1 MLRKFSVFI
10 LVFCLCQGLFSCR
23 KDKLLTDTTARLKFS
38 ADTLL
43 FDTVFTT
50 IGSTTRHFLVR
61 NPYNQP
67 ISISNIHLAG
77 GSNSPY
83 KVNVDGSPLL
93 TSLQNIQIR
102 AKDSMYVWVKVTINP
117 LGANNPI
124 IVADS
129 ILFDVNGHNQHV
141 ILEAIGQDVWL
152 HKPNKYILLSDG
164 TSVPYSEVPCGAVW
178 TNDKPHLV
186 FNYLV
191 VDSGC
196 TLTMNPGTKVYMHN
210 SAVLW
215 VYKAGTLQVAGSYAN
230 PVTFAGDRL
239 EADYAGI
246 PGQWGNIWLSALS
259 KNNTIDW
266 AIIKNASVGLLV
278 DTVDAHSG
286 NPTLRLTNTRIF
298 NMSVAGIYA
307 RGSTIVADNVAVSNC
322 TQYSVALTIGGCY
335 SFRQCSFADYYS
347 TATRSTPSVVI
358 NNWYTDVN
366 NNKWVRNLDSAH
378 FYNCIIDGANTDELK
393 LDSAQSATTH
403 FRYLFDHCL
412 IASTLSVFGNMHFA
426 FDNLYNNTNTS
437 NYPNFYDPGNNNLN
451 IHPNS
456 PAAAPNGG
464 YLSNP
469 ISTDLNNVSRPFPPS
484 IGAYEPH

>member
-1 MLRKFSVFI
+1 MLRKFSVLI
-10 LVFCLCQGLFSCR
+10 LVFCLFQGLFSCR

-77 GSNSPY
+77 GTNSPY

-117 LGANNPI
+117 TSGSSPM

-141 ILEAIGQDVWL
+141 ILEAVGQNVYL
-152 HKPNKYILLSDG
+152 HKPNNYILLSDG
-164 TSVPYSEVPCGAVW
+164 TSVPYSYAPCGTWPV
-178 TNDKPHLV
+178 DKPHLI

-191 VDSGC
+191 VDSAC
-196 TLTMNPGTKVYMHN
+196 TAIIPAGAKIFMHN
-210 SAVLW
+210 NAVLW
-215 VYKAGTLQVAGSYAN
+215 VYKGGTLQVTGSYTQ

-278 DTVDAHSG
+278 DTVDAGSH

-307 RGSTIVADNVAVSNC
+307 RGSTIVADNVAISNC
-322 TQYSVALTIGGCY
+322 AQYSVALTIGGCY

-412 IASTLSVFGNMHFA
+412 MASTLSVFGNTHF
-426 FDNLYNNTNTS
+426 NLNNIYNNTNTPDF
-437 NYPNFYDPGNNNLN
+437 PNFYDPGNNNLN

-456 PAAAPNGG
+456 PAAGAGG
-464 YLSNP
+464 NLANP
-469 ISTDLNNVSRPFPPS
+469 IPTDLNNVSRDPFAPAM
-484 IGAYEPH
+484 GAYEPH